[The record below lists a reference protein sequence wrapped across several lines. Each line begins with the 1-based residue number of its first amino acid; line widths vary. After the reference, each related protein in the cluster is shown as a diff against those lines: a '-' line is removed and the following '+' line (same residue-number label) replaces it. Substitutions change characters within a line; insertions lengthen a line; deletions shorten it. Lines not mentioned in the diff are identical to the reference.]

1 MNESAN
7 AIGTSKGSK
16 KRWVWIMICPRPPA
30 HHTHTHTHHGPS
42 HSPVGVLLRNE
53 EEGVMGGVTG
63 GVRLPLLW
71 RGGVDTFPRDTEL
84 DKVSESFGWIFF
96 FRDSCSR
103 RAASVMNL
111 QQQWKGPF
119 MSNQD
124 HIQSRIM
131 TVNSSL
137 DRCSTLGKGL
147 IHRSV
152 PISKN
157 HNHCPF
163 PTWWNYLLAPCFKV
177 PQSQDPF
184 FPGQTLCAGNGST

>member
-16 KRWVWIMICPRPPA
+16 KRWLWIMICPRPPA
-30 HHTHTHTHHGPS
+30 HRTHTHTPHGPS

-124 HIQSRIM
+124 HIQSRRIM

-137 DRCSTLGKGL
+137 TGAPPWERGL
-147 IHRSV
+147 FTG
-152 PISKN
+152 PNFKN
-157 HNHCPF
+157 SQQLPF
-163 PTWWNYLLAPCFKV
+163 SHMMKLSSSSLF
-177 PQSQDPF
+177 
-184 FPGQTLCAGNGST
+184 

>member
-1 MNESAN
+1 MNQQTLQRPEKGQRRGGSEWSPVPDPQP
-7 AIGTSKGSK
+7 TS
-16 KRWVWIMICPRPPA
+16 
-30 HHTHTHTHHGPS
+30 HTHTHSLSLSLLFPSPRRKVVGPS

-111 QQQWKGPF
+111 KGQGQV
-119 MSNQD
+119 SNCGRL
-124 HIQSRIM
+124 QSRK
-131 TVNSSL
+131 TYDSYPEF
-137 DRCSTLGKGL
+137 DRCSSLGRGL
-147 IHRSV
+147 VLS
-152 PISKN
+152 
-157 HNHCPF
+157 
-163 PTWWNYLLAPCFKV
+163 W
-177 PQSQDPF
+177 SQHSRQVPF
-184 FPGQTLCAGNGST
+184 FLHDEIIF